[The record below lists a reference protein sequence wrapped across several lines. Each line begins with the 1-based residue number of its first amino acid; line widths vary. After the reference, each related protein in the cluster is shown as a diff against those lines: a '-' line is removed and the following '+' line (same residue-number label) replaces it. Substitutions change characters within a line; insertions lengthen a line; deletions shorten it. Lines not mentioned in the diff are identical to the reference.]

1 MAQTVSTSNDNFTTL
16 NDKGDSVGGD
26 IGPKQDAVLD
36 GSSATSSTKREGVTA
51 MKKRTGAGVVFIRR
65 QRKSNVIPMSGFACI
80 TTDEDMTRKNCIL
93 GSSTSTGGRRIRAEN
108 GGSGRSGRREGAMK
122 AQWTVAGN
130 SGGGRVIGMKRMVVG
145 RWDRNSTMFTMLVTA
160 GVFFFLSQSVSLAEA
175 MMISSNVEE
184 EVTTTLK
191 LHHISD
197 EIPIAPDVTGIKSIS
212 DDVLKKEDFLLPPES
227 KEAGMASGTVTYE
240 KVRIQSRPPCPLST
254 YYHESQYHDVY

>member
-1 MAQTVSTSNDNFTTL
+1 MAQIVSTSNDDFATL

-26 IGPKQDAVLD
+26 RGAKAAVLD
-36 GSSATSSTKREGVTA
+36 GTATSTKRGGVTA
-51 MKKRTGAGVVFIRR
+51 IEKRTGAGVVFIRR
-65 QRKSNVIPMSGFACI
+65 QRKSDVIPMSGFACI

-93 GSSTSTGGRRIRAEN
+93 GSSSTSTGGRRISRAEN

-130 SGGGRVIGMKRMVVG
+130 SGGRVIGMKRMVVG